1 MGTVA
6 TNPLS
11 HLVQN
16 MAESA
21 TIKMSQLARELK
33 GQGHDVI
40 SLSLGEPD
48 FDTPDHIKEAAKVAL
63 DEGYTKYTPVPGL
76 LELREAICTKLKRD
90 NDLEFEPSQIVVSNG
105 SKQCI
110 ANLCL
115 SLLDKGDEAI
125 VFAPYWVS
133 YSAIIEMVGGTVV
146 PVAAG
151 IDQDFKI
158 TPTQLEEAITNKT
171 KLVLFSSPCN
181 PTGSVYTR
189 PELEALATVIAKY
202 DDIVVLSDE
211 IYEYINFTG
220 KHASIGTI
228 ESVKDRTVTINGFA
242 KGYAMTGWRLG
253 YMAGPKWLAAAC
265 SKIQGQFTSGA
276 NAFGQKAA
284 ITALL
289 GDMNPTH
296 EMRKAYL
303 DRRNIM
309 IDLLREI
316 PGMQVNV
323 PTGAFYLFPNITN
336 FFGKSYG
343 DITINNSIDFCEF
356 LLYTA
361 HVATVPGEPF
371 GDDNCF
377 RLSYAASEKE
387 LREAVKRIKE
397 AVAKLK

>member
-1 MGTVA
+1 MATVA
-6 TNPLS
+6 ANPLS
-11 HLVQN
+11 QMVLN
-16 MAESA
+16 MSESA
-21 TIKMSQLARELK
+21 TIKMSQVARELK
-33 GQGHDVI
+33 EQGHDVI
-40 SLSLGEPD
+40 NLSLGEPD

-63 DEGYTKYTPVPGL
+63 DQGFTKYTPVPGL
-76 LELREAICTKLKRD
+76 LELRKAIVTKLKHD
-90 NDLEFEPSQIVVSNG
+90 NDLDFTPAQIVVSNG

-115 SLLDKGDEAI
+115 SLLNKGDEAI

-133 YSAIIEMVGGTVV
+133 YADIIDMVGGTVV

-151 IDQDFKI
+151 IEQDFKI
-158 TPTQLEEAITNKT
+158 TAAQLEEAITNKT
-171 KLVLFSSPCN
+171 KLILFSSPCN

-189 PELEALATVIAKY
+189 SELEALAAVIAKY
-202 DDIVVLSDE
+202 DDIIVLSDE

-220 KHASIGTI
+220 KHASIGAI

-253 YMAGPKWLAAAC
+253 YMAGPKWLADAC

-276 NAFGQKAA
+276 NAFGQQAA

-289 GDMNPTH
+289 GDMNPTY
-296 EMRKAYL
+296 EMRKSYL
-303 DRRNIM
+303 DRRNLM

-316 PGMQVNV
+316 PGIQVNV
-323 PTGAFYLFPNITN
+323 PTGAFYLFPNISSY
-336 FFGKSYG
+336 FGKSYG
-343 DITINNSIDFCEF
+343 ELTINNSLDFCEF

-361 HVATVPGEPF
+361 HVATVHGEPF

-387 LREAVKRIKE
+387 LREAMKRIK
-397 AVAKLK
+397 AALAKLK